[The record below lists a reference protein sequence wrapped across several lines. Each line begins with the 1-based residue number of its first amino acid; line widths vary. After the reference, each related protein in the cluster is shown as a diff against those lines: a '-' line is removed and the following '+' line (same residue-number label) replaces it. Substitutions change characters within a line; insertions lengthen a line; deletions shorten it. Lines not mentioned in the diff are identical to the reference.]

1 MVYDLPDVAQN
12 VAKLFADDTKLYT
25 VVNNTN
31 DEIKL
36 QGDIDR
42 LMQWSKD
49 WLLTFNKSK
58 CKHVH
63 FGPPNNA
70 KYQMGGDIII
80 QSTEE
85 KDLGITIDEKL
96 KFQIHINNQTKKAN
110 QRLGMIKRSF
120 TYMDKNMFTTL
131 YKSIVRPHLEY
142 GSNIWSVMYKKEAIQ
157 IENVQRRATKLV
169 KNIQHLSYSDR
180 SRYLGLPSLQYRRLR
195 SDMVETFRI
204 INNIDMVNSNK
215 IFPKNENT
223 TRGHKHKI
231 YKKQSR
237 TNIRKYSFSQRVVDT
252 WNSLPAKVIESNTV
266 NGFKNQLNSHWKDLE
281 IKFKP
286 DIYKPEVTN
295 GYDKS
300 RRVAEAN

>member
-1 MVYDLPDVAQN
+1 
-12 VAKLFADDTKLYT
+12 LYAT
-25 VVNNTN
+25 VNNTN
-31 DEIKL
+31 DERKL

-70 KYQMGGDIII
+70 KYQMGGDIIT

-85 KDLGITIDEKL
+85 KNLSITLDEKL
-96 KFQIHINNQTKKAN
+96 KFQIHSNNQTKKAN

-120 TYMDKNMFTTL
+120 TYMDKNMITTL

-142 GSNIWSVMYKKEAIQ
+142 GSNIWSVMNKEEAIQ

-169 KNIQHLSYSDR
+169 KHIQHLSYSDR

-204 INNIDMVNSNK
+204 INNIDKVNSIK

-223 TRGHKHKI
+223 TRGHKHC
-231 YKKQSR
+231 R

-252 WNSLPAKVIESNTV
+252 WNSLPEKVIESNTV
-266 NGFKNQLNSHWKDLE
+266 NGFKHQLNSHWKDLE
-281 IKFKP
+281 IKFMP

-295 GYDKS
+295 GYDQS
-300 RRVAEAN
+300 RRVAEAMRPLHQV